1 MIIGMRGH
9 DFGRMQPE
17 ALADAIR
24 ETGFAATQLAF
35 SKAFP
40 EPAEQ
45 YMTPESLRH
54 IRSVFSGISLPVMGC
69 YVSASDRDP
78 SKLAEAKTK
87 FKQALSASVLLGAGC
102 VGSET
107 THFTFPEAERE
118 AAYARL
124 LDFTREVCAHAK
136 QVGARVGIE
145 PVAVHTLNTPEL
157 AARLLSDVNSPSL
170 RIILDTANL
179 VTPQTTAPEA
189 QMEILER
196 ALACFGEKICVLHVK
211 DGVFNSE
218 SKWENRPLGQGIMD
232 WAHLLPR
239 LRMHDDTLCALRE
252 GVFPGMAKEEC
263 AIMHRWLEG

>member
-1 MIIGMRGH
+1 MAGTSKGLGKGLGALMGDDMMELNDEKSSLMLPISQVESCAA
-9 DFGRMQPE
+9 QPRK
-17 ALADAIR
+17 LFDPDA
-24 ETGFAATQLAF
+24 
-35 SKAFP
+35 
-40 EPAEQ
+40 
-45 YMTPESLRH
+45 
-54 IRSVFSGISLPVMGC
+54 
-69 YVSASDRDP
+69 
-78 SKLAEAKTK
+78 LAEAKAR
-87 FKQALSASVLLGAGC
+87 FKRALSASVTLGAGC

-124 LDFTREVCAHAK
+124 LDFTREVCAHAE

-179 VTPQTTAPEA
+179 VTPQTTAPET

-218 SKWENRPLGQGIMD
+218 GKWENRPLGQGIMD

>member
-124 LDFTREVCAHAK
+124 LDFTREVCAHAE

-170 RIILDTANL
+170 CIILDTANL

-189 QMEILER
+189 QIEILER

-252 GVFPGMAKEEC
+252 GVFPSMAKEEC